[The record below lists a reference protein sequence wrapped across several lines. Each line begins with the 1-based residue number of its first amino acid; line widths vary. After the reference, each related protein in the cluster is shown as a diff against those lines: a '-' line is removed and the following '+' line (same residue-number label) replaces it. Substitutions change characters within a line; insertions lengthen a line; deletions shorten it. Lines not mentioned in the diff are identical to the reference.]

1 MRKFTRKPCP
11 NVLLEPFSKNNIKS
25 RWIIYGERYAKQA
38 NRTYYNYPQIN
49 REKLNHLIFPTLI
62 AQTDNHC
69 SYCDGFP
76 LMSADE
82 TIDHFKPK
90 SKFPLEVC
98 SWENL
103 YIACAHCQKVKGD
116 KFDILLIRPDELS
129 YDFNAYYFYDFTEHE
144 IKILP
149 NLSIDK
155 LERAKKTDEILDFNH
170 KAMVESRRQ
179 SYDGFIDK
187 PDYPKNTLKHRFIFQ

>member
-11 NVLLEPFSKNNIKS
+11 SVLLEPFSKKNTKP
-25 RWIIYGERYAKQA
+25 RWMIYGERYEKQT

-49 REKLNHLIFPTLI
+49 NEKLNHLIFPTLV
-62 AQTDNHC
+62 AQTDAHC

-90 SKFPLEVC
+90 SKYPNDVC
-98 SWENL
+98 NWENL
-103 YIACAHCQKVKGD
+103 YVACAHCQKVKGD
-116 KFDILLIRPDELS
+116 KFDDLLIRPDELS
-129 YDFNAYYFYDFTEHE
+129 YDFNAYYFYDLTEHK

-149 NLSIDK
+149 NLPSEK
-155 LERAKKTDEILDFNH
+155 SKRAEVTCQILAFNH
-170 KAMVESRRQ
+170 KSMIESRRQ
-179 SYDGFIDK
+179 SFDGFIDK
-187 PDYPKNTLKHRFIFQ
+187 TDYPRELLKHRFIFQ

>member
-11 NVLLEPFSKNNIKS
+11 SVLLEPFSKNNTKS

-49 REKLNHLIFPTLI
+49 RERLNHLIRPTLI
-62 AQTDNHC
+62 AQTDYHC

-98 SWENL
+98 NWENL
-103 YIACAHCQKVKGD
+103 YVACARCQKVKGD
-116 KFDILLIRPDELS
+116 KFDNLLLRPDESS
-129 YDFNAYYFYDFTEHE
+129 YDFSAYYFYDFTEHE
-144 IKILP
+144 IRILP

-179 SYDGFIDK
+179 SYDGFTDK
-187 PDYPKNTLKHRFIFQ
+187 PDYPVEKLKHRFIFQ

>member
-11 NVLLEPFSKNNIKS
+11 NVLLEPFSKNNTKS

-62 AQTDNHC
+62 AQNDNHC

-129 YDFNAYYFYDFTEHE
+129 YDFYAYYFYDFTEHE
-144 IKILP
+144 IRILP

-155 LERAKKTDEILDFNH
+155 LERAEKTGEILDFNH

-187 PDYPKNTLKHRFIFQ
+187 PNYPKNKLKHRFIFQ